1 MMKKFAREYFGSL
14 QDFGITGGAGLVAS
28 TVWDGVERF
37 IPFQKSNV
45 GAPRFWVAPIAQ
57 LLTAVI
63 GGPILGMW
71 APRLGTGLG
80 VALASEGGKRLF
92 VGFLPNEARKAIF
105 GQVEIQPL
113 DGPSSSAYYPPTVDV
128 EPGTAD
134 ERSVLLG
141 EGMGDDM
148 GQEATSTTIV
158 PLGGFADASPVL
170 LERVMSAIV

>member
-1 MMKKFAREYFGSL
+1 MAKKFMRAYLGGL
-14 QDFGITGGAGLVAS
+14 QELGITGGAGLVAS
-28 TVWDGVERF
+28 TVWEAGERF
-37 IPFQKSNV
+37 IPFQEKDDGTSRAWI
-45 GAPRFWVAPIAQ
+45 APAAQ

-63 GGPILGMW
+63 VAPILGMW
-71 APRLGTGLG
+71 MPRTGTGLG
-80 VALASEGGKRLF
+80 VALAAEGGKRLI
-92 VGFLPNEARKAIF
+92 VGLLPEKARKAVF

-113 DGPSSSAYYPPTVDV
+113 GGPSSSAYYSPTVDI

-141 EGMGDDM
+141 EQMNGDM

-170 LERVMSAIV
+170 LERVMSAIG